1 MEVMAASETPT
12 RILYI
17 GLYSG
22 AATGRFGRLL
32 YKTLLREAMHRG
44 LAVGTAVQ
52 SIAGV
57 WLGRRFRSIEGE
69 ISSNELPLQLS
80 FVDTSDSNASSID
93 AFLPYAVRAVQNR
106 GMVVVK
112 SAMGWQR
119 FNRRGQK
126 SAVPTP
132 HVNGEGREGLP
143 STRGEHIRS
152 IPGLEVQVTTLE
164 GAVHRG
170 LPLYQ
175 SVSEFFAK
183 HQVGWVTATRG
194 VAGFNHE
201 GRVYRSQWWKR
212 GNVPVQV
219 LAIDTEERLGPL
231 VHPLVD
237 LVGNE
242 GTVIT
247 QSVTLYR
254 LD

>member
-1 MEVMAASETPT
+1 MELVAGFETPT

-22 AATGRFGRLL
+22 ATTGRFGRLL
-32 YKTLLREAMHRG
+32 YKKLVREALHRG
-44 LAVGTAVQ
+44 LVECTVVQ

-57 WLGRRFRSIEGE
+57 WLGRRFRSVEGE

-80 FVDTSDSNASSID
+80 FVDISDSTASSID
-93 AFLPYAVRAVQNR
+93 AFLPYAVEAVQNR
-106 GMVVVK
+106 GMVAVK
-112 SAMGWQR
+112 SAMGWWR
-119 FNRRGQK
+119 LNRRGERDV
-126 SAVPTP
+126 SR
-132 HVNGEGREGLP
+132 NIDLGEGRSDGLK
-143 STRGEHIRS
+143 STRSEHIRS
-152 IPGLEVQVTTLE
+152 MPGLEVQVTTLE
-164 GAVHRG
+164 GALHQG
-170 LPLYQ
+170 IPLYQ
-175 SVSEFFAK
+175 CVTEYFSK

-212 GNVPVQV
+212 GNVPIQV
-219 LAIDTEERLGPL
+219 LAIDTEERLRPL
-231 VHPLVD
+231 VHPLVH

-247 QSVTLYR
+247 QSVTLFR